1 MEDNRMRQIYNN
13 FRTFLSID
21 FERIEINTIDNY
33 DGMVHKK
40 TNKIPVSISARHVHL
55 DRKSLDTLFGE
66 GYELTVFKELS
77 QPGQYASNEKV
88 TIAGVRG
95 SFEGVRILGPLRG
108 KSQVEISMTDAR
120 KLGINPPV
128 RSSGDL
134 EGSAAITIIG
144 PAGVIVLKEGCI
156 VAERHIH
163 MSPADAEK
171 YGVYDGEKVMVKIHN
186 AKGGILDNVIIRI
199 RDDFELDMHI
209 DTDDANAFLIHNSD
223 WIELIR
229 EEDDAGV

>member
-1 MEDNRMRQIYNN
+1 MRQIYNN

-40 TNKIPVSISARHVHL
+40 MNKIPVSISARHVHL
-55 DRKSLDTLFGE
+55 DRKALDTLFGE

-95 SFEGVRILGPLRG
+95 SFEGVRILGPLRS

-120 KLGINPPV
+120 KLGIDPPV

-134 EGSAAITIIG
+134 KGSAPITIIG
-144 PAGVIVLKEGCI
+144 PAGVLVLKEGCI

-163 MSPADAEK
+163 MSPADAGK
-171 YGVYDGEKVMVKIHN
+171 YGVHDGEKVMVKIHN
-186 AKGGILDNVIIRI
+186 AKGGILDQVIIRV

-229 EEDDAGV
+229 DEDAPGNG